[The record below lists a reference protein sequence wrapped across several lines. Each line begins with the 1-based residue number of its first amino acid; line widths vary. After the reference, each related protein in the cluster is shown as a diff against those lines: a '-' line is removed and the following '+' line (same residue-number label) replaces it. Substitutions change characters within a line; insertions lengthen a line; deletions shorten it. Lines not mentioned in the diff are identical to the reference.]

1 MTQQAPSPP
10 PPAVRDAH
18 GFNPDD
24 FEWFPVA
31 RQRRA
36 DGWTPQR
43 QREFIE
49 ALADTGSV
57 VDAARAVH
65 MSANS
70 CYRLRR
76 APGAEGFAAAW
87 EAAIAYA
94 SRRLVDIA
102 FDRAVNGVEDA
113 VLDKHGTVIHF
124 RRRYNDRL
132 LMFLLRAHHP
142 ERYSDADDRRR
153 VIPAAKM
160 GVAETQATQTDA
172 ATPRS
177 NDPAALP
184 APSAV
189 IPDIAR
195 ALDALMP
202 VCPPDPHL
210 LMDPED
216 LENLI
221 FNTRDD

>member
-24 FEWFPVA
+24 FEWIPVA
-31 RQRRA
+31 RQRRS

-49 ALADTGSV
+49 VLADTGSV
-57 VDAARAVH
+57 VEAARAVR

-113 VLDKHGTVIHF
+113 VLDKDGAVIHL

-142 ERYSDADDRRR
+142 ERYRAADDRRR
-153 VIPAAKM
+153 VIPAGETESAALPAASA
-160 GVAETQATQTDA
+160 AE
-172 ATPRS
+172 
-177 NDPAALP
+177 PAALP

-202 VCPPDPHL
+202 VCPPDPHM

-221 FNTRDD
+221 FNARDD

>member
-1 MTQQAPSPP
+1 MTDQNPAPTTM
-10 PPAVRDAH
+10 PAVRDAH

-24 FEWFPVA
+24 YEWIPVP
-31 RQRRA
+31 RQRRS

-49 ALADTGSV
+49 VLADTGSV
-57 VDAARAVH
+57 MEAARAVH

-87 EAAIAYA
+87 EAAIAHA

-113 VLDKHGTVIHF
+113 VLDRDGNVIHI
-124 RRRYNDRL
+124 RTRYNDRL

-142 ERYSDADDRRR
+142 ERYRAPDHRRR
-153 VIPAAKM
+153 AAPATETAATTEAVSGAIPA
-160 GVAETQATQTDA
+160 T
-172 ATPRS
+172 
-177 NDPAALP
+177 LP
-184 APSAV
+184 APSAI

-210 LMDPED
+210 LMHPED

-221 FNTRDD
+221 FNNRDD

>member
-1 MTQQAPSPP
+1 MTQQAPSP

-24 FEWFPVA
+24 FEWIPVA
-31 RQRRA
+31 RQRRS

-49 ALADTGSV
+49 VLADTGSV
-57 VDAARAVH
+57 VEAARAVR

-87 EAAIAYA
+87 EAAIANA

-113 VLDKHGTVIHF
+113 VLDKDGTVIHI

-142 ERYSDADDRRR
+142 ERYRPADDRRR
-153 VIPAAKM
+153 VMPAA
-160 GVAETQATQTDA
+160 ETEGA
-172 ATPRS
+172 ALPGAAS
-177 NDPAALP
+177 GAVPADHSAALP

-189 IPDIAR
+189 VPEIAR

-221 FNTRDD
+221 FNNRDD

>member
-1 MTQQAPSPP
+1 MADQTPAPAPTTT
-10 PPAVRDAH
+10 PAVRDAH

-24 FEWFPVA
+24 YEWIPVA
-31 RQRRA
+31 RQRRS

-57 VDAARAVH
+57 VEAARAVN

-87 EAAIAYA
+87 EAAIANA

-113 VLDKHGTVIHF
+113 VLDRDGNVIHI
-124 RRRYNDRL
+124 RTRYNDRL

-142 ERYSDADDRRR
+142 ERYRAPDHRRR
-153 VIPAAKM
+153 AVPATETAATNVAVSGAIPA
-160 GVAETQATQTDA
+160 T
-172 ATPRS
+172 
-177 NDPAALP
+177 LP
-184 APSAV
+184 APSAI

-195 ALDALMP
+195 ALDTLMP
-202 VCPPDPHL
+202 VCPPDPHKR
-210 LMDPED
+210 MHPED

-221 FNTRDD
+221 FNNRDD

>member
-1 MTQQAPSPP
+1 MTQQSPSPP

-24 FEWFPVA
+24 FEWIPVP
-31 RQRRA
+31 RQRRS

-57 VDAARAVH
+57 VDAARAVN

-87 EAAIAYA
+87 EAAIAHA

-113 VLDKHGTVIHF
+113 VLDKDGTVLHI

-142 ERYSDADDRRR
+142 ERYRNADDRRR
-153 VIPAAKM
+153 VIPAGEAEKAPSCVDVP
-160 GVAETQATQTDA
+160 GV
-172 ATPRS
+172 
-177 NDPAALP
+177 DPAALP
-184 APSAV
+184 APSTV

-202 VCPPDPHL
+202 VCPPDPHM